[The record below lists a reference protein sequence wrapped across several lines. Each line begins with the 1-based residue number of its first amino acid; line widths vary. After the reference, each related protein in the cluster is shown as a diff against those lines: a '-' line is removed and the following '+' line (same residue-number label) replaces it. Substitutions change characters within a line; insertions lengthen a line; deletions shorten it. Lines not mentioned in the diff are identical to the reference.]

1 MGVEH
6 TESTNEEQAL
16 TPTQQLDLALEQA
29 KIGPELL
36 ESLKEGLS
44 KLSETAKQ
52 IGDISNAQLA
62 TNEYVENVKTAAQN
76 VHQLAD
82 TYAEAANSMRSLAD
96 TDAGQL
102 GNNVNEVSEALSKFS
117 KNVAA
122 LNATYEVQ
130 LQTTRESL
138 ENVNQFY
145 GNLEELLKNIVDAS
159 ADTKKYKEEMNAL
172 ANNLAALNTIY
183 GNMLNAM
190 SYKPV
195 NQY

>member
-1 MGVEH
+1 
-6 TESTNEEQAL
+6 
-16 TPTQQLDLALEQA
+16 
-29 KIGPELL
+29 
-36 ESLKEGLS
+36 
-44 KLSETAKQ
+44 
-52 IGDISNAQLA
+52 
-62 TNEYVENVKTAAQN
+62 
-76 VHQLAD
+76 
-82 TYAEAANSMRSLAD
+82 MRSLAD

-190 SYKPV
+190 SYKHV